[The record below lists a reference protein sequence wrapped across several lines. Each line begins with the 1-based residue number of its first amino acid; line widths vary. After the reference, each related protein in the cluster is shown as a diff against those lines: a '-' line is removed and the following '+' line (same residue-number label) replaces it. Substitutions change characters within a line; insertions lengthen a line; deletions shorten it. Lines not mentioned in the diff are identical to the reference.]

1 MSYSRVDAVIASE
14 KSQNL
19 WIPSLCLC
27 IHRSSNSQLWVHE
40 GGAQRFSVLTAEIF
54 TNNRF
59 SEEQNL
65 FLRLF
70 SLETPWDQSSQWL
83 EKQPWLNANK
93 TQSHEFGKDWY
104 RSCMGDV
111 IGMRLREMR
120 REGHCNVLN
129 TCTTLSSNKRHKD
142 KWKASQETN
151 KLNKVRNRTEQTKNH
166 EWPQIKNL
174 RLINIQR

>member
-1 MSYSRVDAVIASE
+1 
-14 KSQNL
+14 
-19 WIPSLCLC
+19 
-27 IHRSSNSQLWVHE
+27 
-40 GGAQRFSVLTAEIF
+40 
-54 TNNRF
+54 
-59 SEEQNL
+59 
-65 FLRLF
+65 
-70 SLETPWDQSSQWL
+70 
-83 EKQPWLNANK
+83 
-93 TQSHEFGKDWY
+93 
-104 RSCMGDV
+104 MGDV

-174 RLINIQR
+174 RLINIQRWKLSNYLNHPALVFKTSRSSSGILKVSSLCLLSPLHESENTANSSCPLCEHSHMRESVWQWTEWDVSLQRKWAAWKCAALLWGCYNYMTTKIRRRYNLCEMGRFPF